1 MQTTEYFTKKLSQK
15 EYQHI
20 QKRWLES
27 TYISPEFRLKQSDGR
42 FGLYSKIT
50 EMNNQYLKLT
60 LLKDGKTVKDAY
72 FDKRFNPRAQLRRQR
87 IRGYD

>member
-1 MQTTEYFTKKLSQK
+1 MQTTEYFTKKLTQV

-20 QKRWLES
+20 KKRWIES

-72 FDKRFNPRAQLRRQR
+72 FDKRFNPRAEARRGRLRG
-87 IRGYD
+87 ID

>member
-1 MQTTEYFTKKLSQK
+1 MQTTDYFAKKLGDAE
-15 EYQHI
+15 EYRHI
-20 QKRWLES
+20 QKRWIES

-50 EMNNQYLKLT
+50 EMNGQYLKLT

-72 FDKRFNPRAQLRRQR
+72 FDKKFNPRAELRRQR
-87 IRGYD
+87 MRGY

>member
-1 MQTTEYFTKKLSQK
+1 MQTTDYFAKKLSQA

-20 QKRWLES
+20 QKQWIER

-72 FDKRFNPRAQLRRQR
+72 FDKKFNPRAELRRQR
-87 IRGYD
+87 MRGS

>member
-1 MQTTEYFTKKLSQK
+1 MQITEYFMRKLSQT

-20 QKRWLES
+20 QRNWIES
-27 TYISPEFRLKQSDGR
+27 TYVSPEFRLKQSDGR
-42 FGLYSKIT
+42 FGLYSRIT

-72 FDKRFNPRAQLRRQR
+72 FDKRFNPRAEARRQR
-87 IRGYD
+87 MRT